1 MKLKRADVSVIFC
14 LLLFLVA
21 ALTGLTG
28 YLQVRLDLH
37 RFVPHK
43 YLAYST
49 LLLTLL
55 HVVLNGKKVIR
66 VLKRIFGLMD

>member
-1 MKLKRADVSVIFC
+1 MRLQRSDMRVVIS
-14 LLLFLVA
+14 LLLLLVA

-49 LLLTLL
+49 LLLIAL
-55 HVVLNGKKVIR
+55 HVGLNAGKMIGVVKKFR
-66 VLKRIFGLMD
+66 RG